1 MKLDKNIINQRR
13 EKPIV
18 QKFSL
23 LHDAC
28 KKYPSVVLKTSS
40 KSKLSLE
47 RFDLDFS
54 EGGFVEKFCLT
65 DLERNEVKRLRRI
78 KK

>member
-1 MKLDKNIINQRR
+1 MKLDKDIISQRR
-13 EKPIV
+13 AKPIV

-28 KKYPSVVLKTSS
+28 KKYPSVVFKTSS

-47 RFDLDFS
+47 KFDL
-54 EGGFVEKFCLT
+54 GFCRKVLF
-65 DLERNEVKRLRRI
+65 D
-78 KK
+78 

>member
-1 MKLDKNIINQRR
+1 MDKDIVNQRR

-28 KKYPSVVLKTSS
+28 KKYPSVVLTPSS

-47 RFDLDFS
+47 RFDLDFA

-65 DLERNEVKRLRRI
+65 DSERNEVKRLRKI

>member
-13 EKPIV
+13 EKPII

-28 KKYPSVVLKTSS
+28 KKYPSVALKASS

-47 RFDLDFS
+47 KFDLDFA

-65 DLERNEVKRLRRI
+65 NLERNEVKKLRRI

>member
-47 RFDLDFS
+47 RFDLDFA

>member
-1 MKLDKNIINQRR
+1 MKLDKDIVNQRR

-18 QKFSL
+18 LKFSL

-47 RFDLDFS
+47 RFDLDFA

>member
-1 MKLDKNIINQRR
+1 MKLDKDIVNQRR

-47 RFDLDFS
+47 RFDLDFA

>member
-1 MKLDKNIINQRR
+1 MKLDKNIVNQRR

-47 RFDLDFS
+47 KFDLDFA

-65 DLERNEVKRLRRI
+65 DLERNEVKRLRKI

>member
-18 QKFSL
+18 QRFSL

-47 RFDLDFS
+47 KFDLDFA

>member
-1 MKLDKNIINQRR
+1 MDKDIVNQRR

-28 KKYPSVVLKTSS
+28 KKHPLVVLTLSS

-47 RFDLDFS
+47 RFDLDFA
-54 EGGFVEKFCLT
+54 EGGFVEKFCLI
-65 DLERNEVKRLRRI
+65 DSERNEVKRLRKI